1 MRTRT
6 FDGDWPNRIKVT
18 CDIFDTTKIYY
29 VLDKFHAMQAL
40 QRIAIY
46 ENKGEYEKAVG
57 FIEYDIVNLLNNNSR
72 SFLKSF
78 QIEKKLLRK
87 TVIIF

>member
-6 FDGDWPNRIKVT
+6 FDGDWANRIKIT
-18 CDIFDTTKIYY
+18 CDIFNTTKAHY
-29 VLDKFHAMQAL
+29 VLDKFHVMQAL
-40 QRIAIY
+40 QRITIY
-46 ENKGEYEKAVG
+46 ANKGEYEIDVG

-72 SFLKSF
+72 SFLKIF

>member
-1 MRTRT
+1 
-6 FDGDWPNRIKVT
+6 
-18 CDIFDTTKIYY
+18 
-29 VLDKFHAMQAL
+29 MQAL

-46 ENKGEYEKAVG
+46 ANKGEYEIAVG